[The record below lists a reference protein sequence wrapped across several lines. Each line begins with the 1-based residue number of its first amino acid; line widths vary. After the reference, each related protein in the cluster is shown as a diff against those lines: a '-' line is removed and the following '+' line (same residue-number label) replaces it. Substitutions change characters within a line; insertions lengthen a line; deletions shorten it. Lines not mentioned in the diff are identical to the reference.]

1 MPQVPQAEAPAPFT
15 IHKPTI
21 STHYMNMLIYG
32 EYGAGKTVLAATADD
47 IPDMRAVLYID
58 AEAGDLALSD
68 RPHLDVVR
76 IKKYAEI
83 ARIYEYLRLHV
94 RLRDEGTPE
103 ALARLAEMEK
113 RLKGLEV
120 APEHPTLYYTVV
132 IDSLTEVQTYLMY
145 SLLGMDPDNW
155 ALDGVPQAPEW
166 GEWRSSSDMIQLL
179 ARQFRDLPMH
189 TIIVLS
195 QQEIED
201 KRQLLK
207 RINLPGK
214 LSSKIQGFWDMVGY
228 LVSLKDGENVTR
240 RRLYLNKVDNSF
252 QAKHRFRHIKVD
264 YVDEPTIGKLLDLAK
279 QDWAATD
286 AETTHKKE
294 PTSAPDTKP
303 AAAPQPRPA
312 SVGSAAARPTGT
324 RPGGNGAGRPVQR
337 GPVRPGVRG

>member
-1 MPQVPQAEAPAPFT
+1 MPPTPTTDTASPFQ
-15 IHKPTI
+15 IHKPRLDQ
-21 STHYMNMLIYG
+21 HYMKLLVYG

-47 IPDMRAVLYID
+47 VPTMKEVLYID

-103 ALARLAEMEK
+103 AFAKLAEMER
-113 RLKGLEV
+113 RLKGLDQ
-120 APEHPTLYYTVV
+120 APATPTLYQTVV

-155 ALDGVPQAPEW
+155 ALDAIPQAAEW
-166 GEWRSSSDMIQLL
+166 SEWRSSSDMIQLL
-179 ARQFRDLPMH
+179 SRQFRDLPMH
-189 TIIVLS
+189 VIVVLS
-195 QQEIED
+195 QQEVED

-214 LSSKIQGFWDMVGY
+214 LASKIQGFWDMVGY
-228 LVSLKDGENVTR
+228 LAAAKDGENITR
-240 RRLYLNKVDNSF
+240 RRLYLNKVDNTF
-252 QAKHRFRHIKVD
+252 QAKHRFRHIQVD
-264 YVDEPTIGKLLDLAK
+264 YVDEPTIGKLLDLEK
-279 QDWAATD
+279 QEWAAVD
-286 AETTHKKE
+286 AEKTTALK
-294 PTSAPDTKP
+294 DTNNHGTAP
-303 AAAPQPRPA
+303 AATAPQPRPA
-312 SVGSAAARPTGT
+312 SSGPAPARAAVRTG
-324 RPGGNGAGRPVQR
+324 PAR